1 MEIRCRMSKFCQRPA
16 QERKAKA
23 KAVLALAFVALAY
36 IIAGTIEFHLLGM

>member
-1 MEIRCRMSKFCQRPA
+1 MSKFCQRPA
-16 QERKAKA
+16 QERKAKAKA